1 MAAAKIAVGS
11 AVSGIELVNHSTG
24 DPVLIL
30 LDHGCGFCTNPG
42 RAVRT
47 ALIILIGFAA
57 IYMMEIE
64 KFHIDKVPLEGFEKT
79 SRPNRIV
86 FSLVTSVAVFTSG
99 LSGIKDI
106 AKDWMNIPLVI
117 EALLGTL
124 LWGLF
129 IVEFSRKVIR

>member
-1 MAAAKIAVGS
+1 M
-11 AVSGIELVNHSTG
+11 
-24 DPVLIL
+24 
-30 LDHGCGFCTNPG
+30 
-42 RAVRT
+42 RT